1 MTQPSEDRW
10 PLKRAE
16 MEQHRDQLIK
26 RTRIKASIQK
36 KSSSCPYYVLRW
48 REKQGSSTVKRSLYL
63 GSEEM
68 AEMARNLLNEWKREP
83 KERSNADSARA
94 LDELYAAIGRA
105 AIDFRKSRSF
115 RRQMPLPYSNN

>member
-1 MTQPSEDRW
+1 MPQPSEDKW

-16 MEQHRDQLIK
+16 MEQHRQQLIK
-26 RTRIKASIQK
+26 KSRIRASIQK

-63 GSEEM
+63 GSEQM
-68 AEMARNLLNEWKREP
+68 AEMARNLLKEWQREA
-83 KERSNADSARA
+83 KDRSYTDSARA

-115 RRQMPLPYSNN
+115 RR